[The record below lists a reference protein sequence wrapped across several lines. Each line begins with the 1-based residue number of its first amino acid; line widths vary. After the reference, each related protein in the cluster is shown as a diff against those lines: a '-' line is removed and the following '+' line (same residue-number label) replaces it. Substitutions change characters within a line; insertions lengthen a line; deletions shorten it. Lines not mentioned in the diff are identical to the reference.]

1 MAWDDARFERF
12 VEATIRMAQH
22 QLPGYGY
29 PHVILPYPPKE
40 ELTCIE
46 AVRNLPGR
54 LKQVGLAAEAVAL
67 APYVARALARY
78 SRRPLN
84 DADDYQRLQADL
96 SEPRN
101 GLIGR
106 TLDACVPE
114 LVTKVADGK
123 TLALCRLGALY
134 PFGHVS
140 ALLEGLYSRGVTTTL
155 AVVYPGSADGTALS
169 FLGRLDPTGAY
180 RGHIVT

>member
-1 MAWDDARFERF
+1 MPWDDQRFERF
-12 VEATIRMAQH
+12 VEATIRMARH
-22 QLPGYGY
+22 ELPGYGY

-40 ELTCIE
+40 ELTCID
-46 AVRNLPGR
+46 AVRNLPAR
-54 LKQVGLAAEAVAL
+54 LSQAGIAAEAVPI
-67 APYVARALARY
+67 APYVARAMQRFANREL
-78 SRRPLN
+78 P
-84 DADDYQRLQADL
+84 DADDYHRLQSDL

-106 TLDACVPE
+106 TLDVCVPE
-114 LVTKVADGK
+114 LQPKAGDGK
-123 TLALCRLGALY
+123 VLILCRLGALY

-155 AVVYPGSADGTALS
+155 AVVYPGTADGTALS

>member
-1 MAWDDARFERF
+1 MTWDDALFDRF
-12 VEATIRMAQH
+12 VEAMIRMAGH

-29 PHVILPYPPKE
+29 PHVILPYPPKT

-46 AVRNLPGR
+46 AVRNLPAR
-54 LKQVGLAAEAVAL
+54 LKEAGLDCEAIAL
-67 APYVARALARY
+67 APYVARALERY
-78 SRRPLN
+78 SKRELKET
-84 DADDYQRLQADL
+84 DEYQRLQADL

-114 LVTKVADGK
+114 LDAKSREGK
-123 TLALCRLGALY
+123 ILVLCRLGALY

-140 ALLEGLYSRGVTTTL
+140 ALLEGLYRRGVTTTV
-155 AVVYPGSADGTALS
+155 AVVYPGTADGTALS
-169 FLGRLDPTGAY
+169 FLSRLDPTGAY